1 MAIRLAKTH
10 SKDKQKIYY
19 KIEFGR
25 EAGQRISTGIYTY
38 ANPKN
43 EIEKDYNK
51 QALEILEMK
60 KAQMILEHQSIA
72 TGFIPKHKLM
82 NNFFDYYEQFV
93 KENRRAD
100 NRHLECS
107 LNALRKFYG
116 KRVLAPI
123 DITEHFTQ
131 RFRQYLLD
139 KYNGETPMN
148 YFGRFKRVLKVAT
161 KAGYFRINP
170 SMDVKAKPNR
180 NVIIKE
186 IIEKEEYQK
195 LMTTPCTNREV
206 QKAFIFSLYTG
217 LRWSDIKSM
226 KWDAI
231 RDNTKTF
238 RIHQNKTGVPLER
251 PLHNVA
257 RSILGER
264 QQGLVFC
271 LPTQDGANKILNAWV
286 KNAGVN
292 KHISWHCARHSFA
305 VLLQDNGV
313 DTATVA
319 GMRGHTSTK
328 FVHKTYQRYRSVKA
342 FEAIEKLPD
351 YTAV

>member
-1 MAIRLAKTH
+1 METTRSRIGNLAADYVIPKSSAMSIRIAKTY
-10 SKDKQKIYY
+10 SKDKTRIYY
-19 KIEFGR
+19 KVEFGR

-38 ANPKN
+38 TNPKN

-82 NNFFDYYEQFV
+82 TNFFDYYEQFI
-93 KENRRAD
+93 KENRRYG

-107 LNALRKFYG
+107 LNALKKFHG
-116 KRVLAPI
+116 KKVLIPI

-139 KYNGETPMN
+139 NFNGETPMN
-148 YFGRFKRVLKVAT
+148 YFGRFKRVLKVAS
-161 KAGYFRINP
+161 KEEYFRISP
-170 SMDVKAKPNR
+170 ASDVKAKPNR
-180 NVIIKE
+180 NVIVKE
-186 IIEKEEYQK
+186 IIEREEYEK
-195 LMTTPCTNREV
+195 LLTTPCKNIEI

-217 LRWSDIKSM
+217 LRWSDIKPM

-231 RDNTKTF
+231 RDDTKTF

-251 PLHNVA
+251 PLHKVA

-271 LPTQDGANKILNAWV
+271 LPTQDGANKIFDAWA
-286 KNAGVN
+286 KEAGLKRV
-292 KHISWHCARHSFA
+292 
-305 VLLQDNGV
+305 
-313 DTATVA
+313 
-319 GMRGHTSTK
+319 
-328 FVHKTYQRYRSVKA
+328 
-342 FEAIEKLPD
+342 
-351 YTAV
+351 